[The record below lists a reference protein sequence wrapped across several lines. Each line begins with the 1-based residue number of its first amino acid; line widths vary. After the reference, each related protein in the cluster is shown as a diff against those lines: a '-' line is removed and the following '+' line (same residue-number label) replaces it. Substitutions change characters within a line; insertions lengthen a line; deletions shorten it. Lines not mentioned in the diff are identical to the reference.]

1 MICSVREHFTKGFY
15 IDISFNIS
23 PIQMWH
29 RSKRIQIKYSVWILT
44 YHYYFIIYNSQYTD

>member
-1 MICSVREHFTKGFY
+1 MICSVRERFTKGLY

-29 RSKRIQIKYSVWILT
+29 RSKKIQIKYSVWILT